1 MRRRFMLLFLAALA
15 AAADPKP
22 DPMANDA
29 VAAFSQV
36 CVGMFVGK
44 KSDVD
49 SSRFSVTKLAPD
61 TAKLVQ
67 PNFSGDVWDVSG
79 KTSDVHML
87 VHYEPSGMCVV
98 QVAAANEADIRAS
111 CMALVEQTAKAV
123 SAKVKRQQDR
133 INYVEG
139 KPATTS
145 MWRLSTKPQNLML
158 ALTTYPEAKFMIQH
172 MMTVSRVR

>member
-1 MRRRFMLLFLAALA
+1 MLLFLAALA

-29 VAAFSQV
+29 VAAFSQL

-44 KSDVD
+44 ESDVD

-79 KTSDVHML
+79 KTSGVHML
-87 VHYEPSGMCVV
+87 VHYEPSGMCVI
-98 QVAAANEADIRAS
+98 QVAAADEADIRAS
-111 CMALVEQTAKAV
+111 YIALVEQTAKAA
-123 SAKVKRQQDR
+123 SAKVERQQDR
-133 INYVEG
+133 VHEVQG

-145 MWRLSTKPQNLML
+145 MWRLSIAPQNIML

>member
-1 MRRRFMLLFLAALA
+1 MLLFIAALA
-15 AAADPKP
+15 TAAVPTP
-22 DPMANDA
+22 DSIANDA
-29 VAAFSQV
+29 VAAFSQL

-49 SSRFSVTKLAPD
+49 ASRFSVTKLAPD

-67 PNFSGDVWDVSG
+67 PNFTGDVWDVSG
-79 KTSDVHML
+79 KISDAHML

-98 QVAAANEADIRAS
+98 QVAAADEANIRAS
-111 CMALVEQTAKAV
+111 YMELVELTAKAV
-123 SAKVKRQQDR
+123 GANIERQQDKV
-133 INYVEG
+133 NDVEG

-145 MWRLSTKPQNLML
+145 MWRLSTASQSLML
-158 ALTTYPEAKFMIQH
+158 GLTTYPDAKFMIQH